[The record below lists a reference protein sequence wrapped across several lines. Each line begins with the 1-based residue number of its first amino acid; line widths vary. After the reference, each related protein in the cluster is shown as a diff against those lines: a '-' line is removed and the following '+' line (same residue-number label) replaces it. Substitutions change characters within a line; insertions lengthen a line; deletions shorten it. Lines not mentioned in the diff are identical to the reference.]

1 MQSSQFK
8 ISGILQPFLVP
19 KPHNCWRPILDLSK
33 PNLSE
38 TIRTNPLT
46 RGVGYLNRFQGHLL
60 PYTNT
65 GTVQEISEISC
76 PGSDIPV
83 KSTAFQFV
91 HNTHGVHCS
100 SKGGETDGHT
110 EGYKNPPVPRRQVGE
125 SQIPPGLSPEY
136 SRSSENMPRTR
147 LAGELGEIGTGTQVR
162 QFDLRSGRVQPTPDR
177 WQSLQDK
184 ILKLLSLP
192 ACPVW

>member
-8 ISGILQPFLVP
+8 MFGLLQPFLVP

-38 TIRTNPLT
+38 TIRTTLQQGEVT
-46 RGVGYLNRFQGHLL
+46 HLNRFQGRLL

-65 GTVQEISEISC
+65 RTVQEISEISC
-76 PGSDIPV
+76 PVSDIPV
-83 KSTAFQFV
+83 QSTVFRSV

-100 SKGGETDGHT
+100 SKGVETDGHT
-110 EGYKNPPVPRRQVGE
+110 QGYKNPPVPRRLVGE

-136 SRSSENMPRTR
+136 SRSSEICQ
-147 LAGELGEIGTGTQVR
+147 ELGWLVNLEKSELEPKQVFDFVGY
-162 QFDLRSGRVQPTPDR
+162 QFDLRSDRVRPTPDR

-184 ILKLLSLP
+184 IL
-192 ACPVW
+192 